1 MSTVGLVE
9 AQRELTHSQKS
20 RDPRPSTTVRS
31 DAPCFFGVC
40 KLFQRQNIL
49 KCLLHLVYLTIF
61 HSELKFY
68 IYN

>member
-31 DAPCFFGVC
+31 DAPCFFWRVQIISET
-40 KLFQRQNIL
+40 KYSEMSSSFSLLDNIS
-49 KCLLHLVYLTIF
+49 H
-61 HSELKFY
+61 
-68 IYN
+68 